1 MSTVNWNICSFIKN
15 PDSVTC
21 LKLFLYT
28 NLFMKSSLLTICLL
42 IFSCCLLQA
51 QQATVTTGGKATG
64 ANGSTTYSIGELIIP
79 SSSGSGGS
87 LGSGLQIPFEISL
100 VTALPNTELIISAS
114 VFPNPTRNSVRL
126 KIGDPFLKSYQFFLY
141 DAQGNL
147 LKTGQVRNGITEI
160 DLINYPKGIFLLTIK
175 NKGRQT
181 TSFKIVKAN

>member
-1 MSTVNWNICSFIKN
+1 
-15 PDSVTC
+15 
-21 LKLFLYT
+21 
-28 NLFMKSSLLTICLL
+28 
-42 IFSCCLLQA
+42 
-51 QQATVTTGGKATG
+51 
-64 ANGSTTYSIGELIIP
+64 
-79 SSSGSGGS
+79 
-87 LGSGLQIPFEISL
+87 
-100 VTALPNTELIISAS
+100 
-114 VFPNPTRNSVRL
+114 VRL